1 MSYSNYHSRRIPG
14 FIRYIVD
21 LIRFQHLCW
30 NLVGSDLRSRFR
42 RSRVGILWAVIQ
54 PLAFS
59 LLIAW
64 AWGTLFN
71 AQDYWTFALYVFAG
85 MLVWEYFGNTL
96 NGALDALTGAVG
108 YLRQSRVPL
117 LVFQARV
124 PITGMVTYL
133 AGLCGLLGML
143 LALGK
148 FPPIGWHL
156 LLILAFPFVMIAFLL
171 PLAIMFSVWGA
182 QLRDLRHI
190 IQIGLQAL
198 FFISP
203 VMLDRAMLSGD
214 RLAILQ
220 FLNPLVPLL
229 DMMRAPLL
237 YGREWTNLEMITL
250 GVWGAL
256 LWVACF
262 VVAGQ
267 AGRRIVFAL

>member
-1 MSYSNYHSRRIPG
+1 
-14 FIRYIVD
+14 
-21 LIRFQHLCW
+21 
-30 NLVGSDLRSRFR
+30 
-42 RSRVGILWAVIQ
+42 
-54 PLAFS
+54 
-59 LLIAW
+59 
-64 AWGTLFN
+64 
-71 AQDYWTFALYVFAG
+71 
-85 MLVWEYFGNTL
+85 
-96 NGALDALTGAVG
+96 
-108 YLRQSRVPL
+108 
-117 LVFQARV
+117 
-124 PITGMVTYL
+124 
-133 AGLCGLLGML
+133 
-143 LALGK
+143 
-148 FPPIGWHL
+148 
-156 LLILAFPFVMIAFLL
+156 
-171 PLAIMFSVWGA
+171 MFSVWGA